1 MASAVGRA
9 PGRWPVTTRIVLV
22 GSAGTILLAA
32 CLLPLLWPLIGL
44 ASAERGNPLA
54 LLADPALWSLLV
66 RTLGVTAA
74 VLGLALGIG
83 LPMAVL
89 VARTDVAGRGA
100 ALVLHAFPALLP
112 PLLPALGW
120 FHLLGRQG
128 LIGNQAS
135 AALLFSEAGVVLTLG
150 LALAPI
156 VTALTALALWN
167 ADPSQEEAARVTA
180 SPGRVA
186 TRILLPAARPAAAIP
201 LVCCWASHTNG
212 ETNAKTP
219 VTVATA

>member
-135 AALLFSEAGVVLTLG
+135 ADRKS
-150 LALAPI
+150 
-156 VTALTALALWN
+156 
-167 ADPSQEEAARVTA
+167 
-180 SPGRVA
+180 
-186 TRILLPAARPAAAIP
+186 TRLNS
-201 LVCCWASHTNG
+201 SH
-212 ETNAKTP
+212 
-219 VTVATA
+219 

>member
-1 MASAVGRA
+1 M
-9 PGRWPVTTRIVLV
+9 TTRIVLV

-100 ALVLHAFPALLP
+100 ARHARQ
-112 PLLPALGW
+112 PLC
-120 FHLLGRQG
+120 
-128 LIGNQAS
+128 LIFGQRC
-135 AALLFSEAGVVLTLG
+135 FT
-150 LALAPI
+150 I
-156 VTALTALALWN
+156 
-167 ADPSQEEAARVTA
+167 ARDTTTINI
-180 SPGRVA
+180 S
-186 TRILLPAARPAAAIP
+186 
-201 LVCCWASHTNG
+201 
-212 ETNAKTP
+212 
-219 VTVATA
+219 